1 MALGLFELAG
11 RRPGLA
17 LGAEL
22 LERRPDALVR
32 PAPAIVRA
40 GVDEPVARRWA
51 GSDPFQDPGLD
62 QLGEVVRGL

>member
-17 LGAEL
+17 PGAEL
-22 LERRPDALVR
+22 LQRRVDALVR
-32 PAPAIVRA
+32 PTPAIVRA
-40 GVDEPVARRWA
+40 GVDEPVARRRA
-51 GSDPFQDPGLD
+51 GSEPFQDSGLD